1 MSPID
6 FPPLS
11 PACTFS
17 SRTSPAVLVLVN
29 RPTEPTP
36 LAPIGSLGMTVELP
50 VSTPELEE
58 TLHRDRE
65 SLVRDALLWQRWVR
79 YAGLLALVVLA
90 LVLGER
96 SNRAMLMPLAAVA

>member
-1 MSPID
+1 
-6 FPPLS
+6 
-11 PACTFS
+11 
-17 SRTSPAVLVLVN
+17 
-29 RPTEPTP
+29 
-36 LAPIGSLGMTVELP
+36 MTVELP

-79 YAGLLALVVLA
+79 YAGLLAVVVLA

-96 SNRAMLMPLAAVA
+96 ANRDMLIPVALVALAYVLFVAVTGEQVSRAITVRRSIPAFLVTADVL